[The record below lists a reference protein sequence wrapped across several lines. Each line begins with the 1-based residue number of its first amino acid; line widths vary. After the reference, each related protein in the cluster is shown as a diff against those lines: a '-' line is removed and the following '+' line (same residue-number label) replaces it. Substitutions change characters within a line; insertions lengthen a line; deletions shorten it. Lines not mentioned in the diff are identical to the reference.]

1 MGAKGTAQR
10 GVVLILFLRDTFPL
24 MSIRL
29 NHIGVAVQ
37 NLPEMQKLFALL
49 GLKVTGTEPVPEQG
63 VTTHFLPLPPGVA
76 SIELLEVT
84 DPEGTVAKFIAKRG
98 PGIHHLSFTVN
109 SGELDSLCAKLR
121 HAGIRLIYDAP
132 KLGAHSM
139 RINFI
144 HPASAGGM
152 LLEVMEKV

>member
-1 MGAKGTAQR
+1 
-10 GVVLILFLRDTFPL
+10 

-29 NHIGVAVQ
+29 NHIGVAVA
-37 NLPEMQKLFALL
+37 NLPELQKLFALL
-49 GLKVTGTEPVPEQG
+49 GLKTTGTEAVPEQG
-63 VTTHFLPLPPGVA
+63 VTTHFLPFPAGVA

-98 PGIHHLSFTVN
+98 PGIHHLSFTVDA
-109 SGELDSLCAKLR
+109 GKLDPLCAELKR
-121 HAGIRLIYDAP
+121 AGVRLIYDAP
-132 KLGAHSM
+132 QKGAHSM

-152 LLEVMEKV
+152 LLEVMEKA

>member
-1 MGAKGTAQR
+1 
-10 GVVLILFLRDTFPL
+10 

-29 NHIGVAVQ
+29 NHIGVAVK
-37 NLPEMQKLFALL
+37 NLPELQKLFSLL
-49 GLKVTGTEPVPEQG
+49 GLKVTRTEAVPDQG
-63 VTTHFLPLPPGVA
+63 VTTHFLPFPAGVA

-84 DPEGTVAKFIAKRG
+84 DPEGTVAKFIEKRG
-98 PGIHHLSFTVN
+98 PGIHHLSFTVDT
-109 SGELDSLCAKLR
+109 GKLDPLCTELRKN
-121 HAGIRLIYDAP
+121 GVRLIYDAP
-132 KLGAHSM
+132 KMGAHSM